1 MGSIRE
7 NGREA
12 YPTRFQMAKVE
23 RGEAVW
29 KIVGRVGSGA
39 SWSSKTS
46 KRRLFTPSPRLIRP
60 RNGAY
65 LEFPDS
71 LWKGFSQ
78 KLDFRFTGLCEGR
91 ADRALVARFT
101 RACYELA

>member
-1 MGSIRE
+1 MRAFGGDHSHRGYE
-7 NGREA
+7 LPLSPLQGPRR
-12 YPTRFQMAKVE
+12 TRLRDQRAEEVASVLLLALSHPSV
-23 RGEAVW
+23 RGETVW

-71 LWKGFSQ
+71 LSTHSG
-78 KLDFRFTGLCEGR
+78 E
-91 ADRALVARFT
+91 
-101 RACYELA
+101 